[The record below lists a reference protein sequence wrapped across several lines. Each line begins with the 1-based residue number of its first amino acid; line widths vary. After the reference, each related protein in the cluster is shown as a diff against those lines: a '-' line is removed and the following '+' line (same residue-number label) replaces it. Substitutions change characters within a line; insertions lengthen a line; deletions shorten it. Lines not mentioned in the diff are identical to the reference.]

1 LDYLAG
7 LFVFS
12 QLFWDDDIFLFG
24 SQDIKQLCSYL
35 LDLKR
40 ASAEE
45 MRRSVYANYPAFI
58 RLADILSVFSAWLF
72 SLKLM

>member
-1 LDYLAG
+1 MNNIYL
-7 LFVFS
+7 FS
-12 QLFWDDDIFLFG
+12 

-58 RLADILSVFSAWLF
+58 RLDDILTFFSAWLF

>member
-1 LDYLAG
+1 M
-7 LFVFS
+7 
-12 QLFWDDDIFLFG
+12 FLFC

-58 RLADILSVFSAWLF
+58 RLVDIPTVFGAWLF